1 MGAIS
6 RLSPLTCMTA
16 VLFHCHPTKL
26 SRSITSLPHIIHSA
40 SRPPARFTFQ
50 HKDNDTRTL
59 FCSRLLNNLAKRS
72 RGFMRTLLLMFEVHG
87 VEITTVSTK
96 VHLSLLPPPGGDK
109 LPSPPIKHPSSC
121 SNWDP
126 WTSARAVSHLLS
138 CWYHSNDSLGKD

>member
-1 MGAIS
+1 MHDS
-6 RLSPLTCMTA
+6 RSVSLSPDKA
-16 VLFHCHPTKL
+16 
-26 SRSITSLPHIIHSA
+26 
-40 SRPPARFTFQ
+40 FTFY
-50 HKDNDTRTL
+50 HKPPSHHPLSVPSPRPFHFPTQRQCL
-59 FCSRLLNNLAKRS
+59 IQERCFVLVCSTTWQSEAG
-72 RGFMRTLLLMFEVHG
+72 GFMRTLLLMFEVHG